1 MSTQTNP
8 ISQVSTLESHLG
20 YWIRLVS
27 NQVSQAFAAK
37 LAGLDVTVAEWVI
50 LREMYGQGSIVPSQ
64 LAKRLGMTRGAISK
78 LADRLAAK
86 ALLTQAS
93 RGGDRRFQTLELTP
107 AGLALVPELARLADL
122 NDAEFF
128 GHLDPQQRDQIELAM
143 KDIAARHGFRGAP
156 LD

>member
-1 MSTQTNP
+1 MKSEINQDCD
-8 ISQVSTLESHLG
+8 ISTLESHLG

-27 NQVSQAFAAK
+27 NQVSQSFAAK
-37 LAGLDVTVAEWVI
+37 LSGLEVTVAEWVI

-107 AGLALVPELARLADL
+107 AGLALVPELARLADR

-128 GHLDPQQRDQIELAM
+128 GQLDPQQRDQIELAM
-143 KDIAARHGFRGAP
+143 KNIAASHGFRGAP